1 MKMIFRKM
9 SMRKRMI
16 LFFSIPPILLLF
28 LLLMLFY
35 PKILD
40 KYKQQVQYSFQQSV
54 SQAVSFLENYVQNM
68 TYLGEMIEN
77 NGEVQ
82 EILSS
87 DTFRENRNYDSQYDE
102 FYRLNKEFGR
112 FEFDNSIYRFVLYVP
127 DSLVYS
133 TNSYYFYG
141 ESRLEERE
149 DYERMLENFKR
160 GKDYL
165 EYSEERKELSN
176 FDTVDMLTLYHRILS
191 KNTQQQI
198 GVCSVSIPLD
208 EFINVMENANITHD
222 GLVYL
227 QNDRGNMIVTSN
239 QELYER
245 IAEQSSFP
253 GSGEE
258 WTFQNIIL
266 GESKYYCSRQN
277 VGAGGWQM
285 ISLISREEYE
295 GQYRI
300 IAILLVAFAVIIALV
315 IAIIA
320 TILSGYYV
328 GRLTR
333 LRNEMTD
340 LQGGNLNVQLPVGA
354 EGDEIEAVYR
364 DFNFMVN
371 EVQRLMQEHY
381 QLGKNVKMAEIR
393 ALQAQINPHFLY
405 NTLDLINWIAMDY
418 GASDIEKI
426 AWNLARYYRLSLNHG
441 KSVISIE
448 EEVEHTQVYVNIE
461 NYHFDNAIQMT
472 VDIPED
478 LKHKACLNIILQP
491 FVENAIVHGIA
502 ENSAISQCRIHVT
515 AQRQEDDILFRIQDD
530 GPGMTEEQI
539 HDAVSVDMAQS
550 GKGYGVKNINF
561 RIKLCFGEKYGVQYK
576 SQPGHGTT
584 AMIRIPVM
592 TIDEAEERMV

>member
-1 MKMIFRKM
+1 M
-9 SMRKRMI
+9 
-16 LFFSIPPILLLF
+16 
-28 LLLMLFY
+28 
-35 PKILD
+35 
-40 KYKQQVQYSFQQSV
+40 
-54 SQAVSFLENYVQNM
+54 
-68 TYLGEMIEN
+68 
-77 NGEVQ
+77 
-82 EILSS
+82 
-87 DTFRENRNYDSQYDE
+87 
-102 FYRLNKEFGR
+102 
-112 FEFDNSIYRFVLYVP
+112 
-127 DSLVYS
+127 VYS

-149 DYERMLENFKR
+149 DYERMLDNFKQ

-165 EYSEERKELSN
+165 EYSEERRALNN
-176 FDTVDMLTLYHRILS
+176 FSTVDMLTLYHRILS

-198 GVCSVSIPLD
+198 GVCSVSVPLN
-208 EFINVMENANITHD
+208 EFINVMENANITHE

-227 QNDRGNMIVTSN
+227 QNDRGDIIVTSN

-258 WTFQNIIL
+258 
-266 GESKYYCSRQN
+266 
-277 VGAGGWQM
+277 
-285 ISLISREEYE
+285 YE
-295 GQYRI
+295 GQYRV
-300 IAILLVAFAVIIALV
+300 IAILLVAFAVIIAFV

-328 GRLTR
+328 GRLSR

-340 LQGGNLNVQLPVGA
+340 LQGGNLNVQLPVGT

-472 VDIPED
+472 VDIPEE

-515 AQRQEDDILFRIQDD
+515 AQRQEDDILFCIQDD
-530 GPGMTEEQI
+530 GPGMTEDQI

>member
-1 MKMIFRKM
+1 MKMMFKKM

-28 LLLMLFY
+28 LLLTIFY

-40 KYKQQVQYSFQQSV
+40 KYKMQVQYSFQQSIN
-54 SQAVSFLENYVQNM
+54 QAVSFLENYMQNM

-87 DTFRENRNYDSQYDE
+87 DTFRKKRNYDIQYDE
-102 FYRLNKEFGR
+102 FYRLRKEFGR

-127 DSLVYS
+127 DFLVYS
-133 TNSYYFYG
+133 SNSYYFYG

-149 DYERMLENFKR
+149 DYERMLEKFKN

-165 EYSEERKELSN
+165 KYSEERKALSN
-176 FDTVDMLTLYHRILS
+176 FNTDDMLTLYHRILS

-198 GVCSVSIPLD
+198 GVCSVSVPLD
-208 EFINVMENANITHD
+208 EFVKVMENANITHE

-227 QNDRGNMIVTSN
+227 QNDRGDIVVTSN
-239 QELYER
+239 QDLYEQ
-245 IAEQSSFP
+245 IAERASFP
-253 GSGEE
+253 GNGEE
-258 WTFQNIIL
+258 WTFQNVIL
-266 GESKYYCSRQN
+266 GDAKYYCSRQN
-277 VGAGGWQM
+277 VGDDGWQM
-285 ISLISREEYE
+285 VSLISRKEYE
-295 GQYRI
+295 GQYRT
-300 IAILLVAFAVIIALV
+300 IAILLVTFTIIIACV
-315 IAIIA
+315 ITIIA
-320 TILSGYYV
+320 TMLSGYYV

-333 LRNEMTD
+333 LRNEMAD
-340 LQGGNLNVQLPVGA
+340 LQGGNLNVQLPVSAG
-354 EGDEIEAVYR
+354 GDEIEAVYR

-418 GASDIEKI
+418 GASDIESI

-502 ENSAISQCRIHVT
+502 ENSAISQCRIDVT
-515 AQRQEDDILFRIQDD
+515 AQQQEDDILFCIHDD

-561 RIKLCFGEKYGVQYK
+561 RIKLCFGEKYGVQYE
-576 SQPGHGTT
+576 SQPGCGTT